1 MQGVS
6 IMKKMFF
13 LALLLALILPGMTAA
28 QGDDCDPAALQYWL
42 VERQALRNASQD
54 VLDAQGMTIQTARTY
69 LYDHLQ
75 AIEDLDRPACA
86 DTAMLWTY
94 YLYSNLQHLL
104 TCAQNNDSAC
114 VAAVQ
119 TRLADYRDRDAEI
132 LDGLGNSIGFTVGAY
147 ADERPEG
154 WTLNI
159 PPTATPPLPPTQAP
173 AAPTQAPPPTRAPVP
188 TSPASPFTCNCG
200 KTCNAMASCEEAY
213 YQLNQCGCSQRD
225 GDSDGVPCENI
236 CPGG

>member
-1 MQGVS
+1 
-6 IMKKMFF
+6 MKKMFF
-13 LALLLALILPGMTAA
+13 LALLLALILPSMTAA
-28 QGDDCDPAALQYWL
+28 QDDCDPADLQNWL
-42 VERQALRNASQD
+42 VERQAWRNASQD

-86 DTAMLWTY
+86 DSAMLWTY

-119 TRLADYRDRDAEI
+119 ARLADYRDRDTEI
-132 LDGLGNSIGFTVGAY
+132 LDELGSSIGFTVEAY

-159 PPTATPPLPPTQAP
+159 VPTATPPPPPTQAP
-173 AAPTQAPPPTRAPVP
+173 AVPTQAPPPTRALVP
-188 TSPASPFTCNCG
+188 TQGPVSGWNCSG
-200 KTCNAMASCEEAY
+200 NIYDCGDFSSCADVMSYFNACPGDPSK
-213 YQLNQCGCSQRD
+213 LD
-225 GDSDGVPCENI
+225 GDNDGVPCENV